1 MIEKEERARVRA
13 AAAEA
18 AIARM
23 AAAQHNPVITENIKI
38 SATPKYKVI
47 HDDTDGDYTRNR
59 VYYDERAE
67 AARADAARAATIRSG
82 VETATTTTEGGTTF
96 ATTVQMMKR
105 RPRRIPNMP
114 KQRFTCCQRFCIC
127 LFISYI
133 LSGVFVSLLFNLTL
147 QAIII
152 KGTYMISR
160 AKPTIFPIE
169 TFSDDEIVD
178 TIASFQ
184 RNLERIVSTKRN
196 LNYAATTK
204 MTDEWVIPARAFNG
218 IIFQSA
224 DFRGYAHVTM
234 KDHELIV
241 QTSYPI
247 DSPIPW
253 STNRFFVSTLTIRN
267 TKRADPPSAIRN
279 ETGAIAI
286 RTADSAQAL
295 LNTVGH
301 DIWNTVSLDLGTPS
315 STKVGAEPF
324 LVIELQP
331 RQMIIQKNL
340 IWYVNV
346 KSVKLWGKDPP
357 TWVTGLYF
365 LIAFFISL
373 DREVSALSK
382 YLWDLAFMIESIH
395 VEPDQMIIRTHSNV
409 NGSNSMTTEKKIMML
424 LDGGDTTTIQPAK
437 EL

>member
-1 MIEKEERARVRA
+1 MIEKEERARIRA

-18 AIARM
+18 AMARM

-82 VETATTTTEGGTTF
+82 VETATTTTTEGTTF

-169 TFSDDEIVD
+169 TFSDDEIVE

-196 LNYAATTK
+196 LNYTATTK
-204 MTDEWVIPARAFNG
+204 MTDEWVIPARALNG
-218 IIFQSA
+218 INF
-224 DFRGYAHVTM
+224 
-234 KDHELIV
+234 
-241 QTSYPI
+241 PI
-247 DSPIPW
+247 C
-253 STNRFFVSTLTIRN
+253 
-267 TKRADPPSAIRN
+267 
-279 ETGAIAI
+279 
-286 RTADSAQAL
+286 
-295 LNTVGH
+295 
-301 DIWNTVSLDLGTPS
+301 
-315 STKVGAEPF
+315 
-324 LVIELQP
+324 
-331 RQMIIQKNL
+331 
-340 IWYVNV
+340 
-346 KSVKLWGKDPP
+346 
-357 TWVTGLYF
+357 
-365 LIAFFISL
+365 
-373 DREVSALSK
+373 
-382 YLWDLAFMIESIH
+382 
-395 VEPDQMIIRTHSNV
+395 
-409 NGSNSMTTEKKIMML
+409 
-424 LDGGDTTTIQPAK
+424 
-437 EL
+437 